1 MLGRYS
7 EPMSNDYMREHCR
20 YKIYQHYSGEYEKN
34 SVIAFCS
41 TLKDAKL
48 ICASLK
54 MALPGDEY
62 SFDYELCAD
71 FTQLKDADMNFD
83 SVFDPMN

>member
-34 SVIAFCS
+34 PVIAFCS
-41 TLKDAKL
+41 TLNDAKL

-54 MALPGDEY
+54 MALPGD
-62 SFDYELCAD
+62 ELCAD